1 MYAAIPFYN
10 LKGLYD
16 VIKDDLP
23 KPKNLFETWI
33 EMRKI
38 YSKQKK
44 DSKYEYDT
52 PVSSPIIKKNSGL
65 KISELEVSIGDLAPK
80 SIA

>member
-1 MYAAIPFYN
+1 
-10 LKGLYD
+10 
-16 VIKDDLP
+16 
-23 KPKNLFETWI
+23 
-33 EMRKI
+33 MRKI

-80 SIA
+80 AIA